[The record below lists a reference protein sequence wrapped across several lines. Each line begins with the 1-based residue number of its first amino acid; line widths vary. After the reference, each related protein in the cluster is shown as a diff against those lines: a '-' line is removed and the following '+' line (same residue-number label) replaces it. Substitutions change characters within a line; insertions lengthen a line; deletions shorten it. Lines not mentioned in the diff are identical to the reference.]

1 MTINGNVSIATYFI
15 LNKKDRTG
23 KSFPRPFQIV
33 LDEMKRQETED
44 AKKKQ
49 SNSLKGGNE
58 LSPPSPAP
66 KENGLVEARP
76 SSPAPSTENPTPA
89 RPIEVPVPVKII
101 PKEEVTAHTQTSI
114 TKTTIIDDQ
123 PMKSSG
129 VISEPRDSTKSFNR
143 QSQSRACELL

>member
-23 KSFPRPFQIV
+23 KVFPRPFQAV
-33 LDEMKRQETED
+33 LDEMKRQENED

-58 LSPPSPAP
+58 QSPPSPVP
-66 KENGLVEARP
+66 KENGIAEAP
-76 SSPAPSTENPTPA
+76 PPPVPVENPAPA
-89 RPIEVPVPVKII
+89 RPIETSAPVKII
-101 PKEEVTAHTQTSI
+101 PKEEITTHTQTSI

-129 VISEPRDSTKSFNR
+129 MISEPRDSTKSFNR
-143 QSQSRACELL
+143 QSQSRTCELL